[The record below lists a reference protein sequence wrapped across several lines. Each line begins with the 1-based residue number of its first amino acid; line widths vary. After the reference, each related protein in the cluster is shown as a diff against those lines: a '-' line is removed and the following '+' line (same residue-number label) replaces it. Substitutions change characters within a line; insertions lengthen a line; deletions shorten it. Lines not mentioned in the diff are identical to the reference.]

1 MTDTTTNHKT
11 DTASSKNDDRM
22 TLEILRYIP
31 GTHSEPTFQRFDI
44 PYVEDWSILDALG
57 YIKDE
62 LDSSL
67 AYRWSC
73 RMAVCGSCGMMFNGV
88 PKLACETFIRD
99 YYPRAIRVEPLEN
112 FGIERDL
119 VIDQEPFLEKLESVK
134 PYIIDA
140 MANAPSGKPGAPAS
154 HERETI
160 QAGEN
165 KQTPKELAMFDQY
178 SMCINCLLCY
188 SACPQ
193 FGLNPAF
200 LGPATISL
208 AHRYN
213 QDNRDHG
220 TADRAP
226 ALNEKDGVWSCTFV
240 GYCSEV
246 CPKSVDPASAIQQ
259 EKVRGATDW
268 ALSWILPKGAR

>member
-1 MTDTTTNHKT
+1 MTTSTPTPAMAKT
-11 DTASSKNDDRM
+11 DAHI
-22 TLEILRYIP
+22 TLEVLRYVP
-31 GTHSEPTFQRFDI
+31 GKHHEPEFQRFEI
-44 PYVEDWSILDALG
+44 PYVEDWSMLDALG

-62 LDSSL
+62 VDSSL

-88 PKLACETFIRD
+88 PKLACETFVRD
-99 YYPRAIRVEPLEN
+99 YYPGTIRVEPLEN

-140 MANAPSGKPGAPAS
+140 MASSSQSGSSKPVQDKQ
-154 HERETI
+154 TI

-165 KQTPKELAMFDQY
+165 RQMPGELAMFKQY

-193 FGLNPAF
+193 FALNPAF
-200 LGPATISL
+200 LGPASISL

-213 QDNRDHG
+213 EDNRDAG
-220 TADRAP
+220 NAERAAP
-226 ALNEKDGVWSCTFV
+226 LNEKDGVWSCTFV

-246 CPKSVDPASAIQQ
+246 CPKSVDPAAAIQR
-259 EKVRGATDW
+259 EKVRGASDW